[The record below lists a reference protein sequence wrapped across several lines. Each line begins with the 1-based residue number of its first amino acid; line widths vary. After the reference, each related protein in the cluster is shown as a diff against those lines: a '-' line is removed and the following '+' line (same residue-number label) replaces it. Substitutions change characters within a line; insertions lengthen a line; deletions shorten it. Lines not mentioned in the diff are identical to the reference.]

1 MRARVG
7 MGMMQLAWIK
17 VGGRPSPP
25 ARAARPPLASSL
37 ALHLSLSL
45 SLPRCCATHLGIDFV
60 NLLDSSGSLPLPFY
74 SNPLVSLRDDIPSS
88 GAYAAFLFVSG
99 RFLALFCLGLRTISG
114 WNFGTFLR
122 GKGKNQSIR
131 FIERFL
137 KSSWSIHAYCNR
149 GNNVWEIANVSFN

>member
-25 ARAARPPLASSL
+25 ARAALPPRALSSPL
-37 ALHLSLSL
+37 YLSLSLSL

-88 GAYAAFLFVSG
+88 GGLRGVSLRIGPTPRAFLF
-99 RFLALFCLGLRTISG
+99 
-114 WNFGTFLR
+114 
-122 GKGKNQSIR
+122 
-131 FIERFL
+131 
-137 KSSWSIHAYCNR
+137 
-149 GNNVWEIANVSFN
+149 